1 MNPYFMVF
9 ALYALII
16 SPVTLHA
23 SVRIGRG
30 VRYRILLQFS
40 GLPVINRSFDGE
52 RQREKRVK
60 DRDVAGALKPDTFRA
75 AKAIA
80 HSQAVRHLPRLFRW
94 EGLHVR
100 VRLSFDDAAATAM
113 SFAGLHAVANVAR
126 ALAPNAPLTGRVE
139 ADFQGRGSELYARCI
154 VSARLGSL
162 GYAAIVLA
170 SILMEARERRSPT
183 EERSYAASH

>member
-100 VRLSFDDAAATAM
+100 VRLSFDDAAATAL

-126 ALAPNAPLTGRVE
+126 ALAPNAPLTRIGAVCAVHSQRTFGE
-139 ADFQGRGSELYARCI
+139 PRIRGHCSCI
-154 VSARLGSL
+154 HSDGGQRKTKPDGGEKLC
-162 GYAAIVLA
+162 
-170 SILMEARERRSPT
+170 SIPLT
-183 EERSYAASH
+183 T